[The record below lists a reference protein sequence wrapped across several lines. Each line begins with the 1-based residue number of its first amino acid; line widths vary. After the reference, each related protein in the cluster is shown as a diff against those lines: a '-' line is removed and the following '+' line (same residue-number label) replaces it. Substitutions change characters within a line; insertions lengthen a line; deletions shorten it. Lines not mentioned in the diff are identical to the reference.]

1 MIFFGVPVGWSL
13 LVACILY
20 FALTRWKVVYF
31 AADKLV
37 YSLDSFSLLSVP
49 SVSYTHL
56 YDNKE
61 YYLFHCNDKFEVI
74 ADYLFDSIE
83 ECKDMASKCKK
94 DIVWVKN
101 H

>member
-1 MIFFGVPVGWSL
+1 MFPN
-13 LVACILY
+13 ILDN
-20 FALTRWKVVYF
+20 AIVYF
-31 AADKLV
+31 
-37 YSLDSFSLLSVP
+37 YTQNGNYG
-49 SVSYTHL
+49 SVS

-94 DIVWVKN
+94 DIVWIKN
-101 H
+101 Q